1 MMTSNSLPQH
11 IRFGREVLGGLES
24 AERRE
29 WWLANG
35 RGAYAAG
42 TIAGTLTRRYHGLL
56 VAPVSPPL
64 GRFLVLA
71 KADATLHDGTDEWPL
86 HTNRWGGGVVHP
98 HGHVLAESFR
108 LEGRMPVWR
117 YAFGDIV
124 VEHRIWMEPGADT
137 TYAAWKLISPV
148 QSEPMR
154 LSVRLLVNARDHHG
168 AMHAGGIAPG
178 IEHQGARVV
187 VRMPDW
193 FALTLEAR
201 GGQMTP
207 QSVWIENFD
216 LPLERERGLG
226 DRDNHLLVAQAE
238 LELRAGEWVGIVGSL
253 ADNASP
259 YLDEAMRRFATHDSE
274 LLTRAASV
282 TPELVDAPDWVRQLV
297 LAADSFLFRRSIGKP
312 VVTSAAAG
320 TSGSGE
326 GESVIAGYPWFGDW
340 GRDTMIALPGLTL
353 PTGRFAAARRIL
365 QTFARFVD
373 QGMLPN
379 WFPGDGQSAEYN
391 TADAA
396 LWFIEAWRAYVA
408 ASGDWMALLESYD
421 VLASVIDAYVDGTRF
436 GIKVDPND
444 GLLYAGEPGVQVTWM
459 DAKIGDWVVTP
470 RVGKAVEL
478 NALWYNA
485 LNAMAWFNEGLCR
498 APEHYLDLAARA
510 RSGFAR
516 FVNPQTG
523 GLFDVLDG
531 PRGHDATIRPNQIF
545 AVSLAFSPLDHDVQQ
560 SVVRQC
566 ARELLSSYGL
576 RSLSPRHADYRAQ
589 YAGGPHERDAAYHQ
603 GPVWAWL
610 LGHYAL
616 AEHRVTG
623 DAAAAQQRLEPIRD
637 HLLDA
642 GLGTISEILDGAPPH
657 HPRGAPSQAWSV
669 ACTLDAWWRLEQ
681 ARLKSSVDE
690 PVLVAAA

>member
-1 MMTSNSLPQH
+1 MNPPNNSSTLPRH
-11 IRFGREVLGGLES
+11 IRFGREVLGELEL

-56 VAPVSPPL
+56 VAPVNPPL

-71 KADATLHDGTDEWPL
+71 KADATLYDGDDTWPL
-86 HTNRWGGGVVHP
+86 YTNRWAGGVVHP
-98 HGHVLAESFR
+98 HGYVLTESFH

-117 YAFGDIV
+117 YAFGEIV
-124 VEHRIWMEPGADT
+124 IEHRIWMEPGADT
-137 TYAAWKLISPV
+137 TYAAWKLITPV
-148 QSEPMR
+148 RAEPMR
-154 LSVRLLVNARDHHG
+154 LAVRLLVNARDHHG
-168 AMHAGGIAPG
+168 SMHAGGIEPR
-178 IEHQGARVV
+178 IEHHGARVAV
-187 VRMPDW
+187 AMPDW
-193 FALTLEAR
+193 FTLRLEAR
-201 GGQMTP
+201 GGQMSA

-216 LPLERERGLG
+216 LPVERERGLG
-226 DRDNHLLVAQAE
+226 DRDNHLCVAQAE

-253 ADNASP
+253 TDNASP
-259 YLDEAMRRFATHDSE
+259 YLEEAMRRFMAHDSE
-274 LLTRAASV
+274 LLTRAASM
-282 TPELVDAPDWVRQLV
+282 TPALIDAPDWVRQLV
-297 LAADSFLFRRSIGKP
+297 LAADSFMFRRPIAG
-312 VVTSAAAG
+312 VDAAQPAA
-320 TSGSGE
+320 TAD

-353 PTGRFAAARRIL
+353 PTGRFTAARRIL

-379 WFPGDGQSAEYN
+379 WFPGDGEAAEYN
-391 TADAA
+391 SADAA
-396 LWFIEAWRAYVA
+396 LWFIEAWRAYVSA
-408 ASGDWMALLESYD
+408 TGDWMALLESYP
-421 VLASVIDAYVDGTRF
+421 VLESIVEAYANGTRF
-436 GIKVDPND
+436 GIRVDPAD

-470 RVGKAVEL
+470 RMGKAVEL

-498 APEHYLDLAARA
+498 TPERYLDMAART
-510 RSGFAR
+510 RGGFAR
-516 FVNPQTG
+516 FVNPHTG

-531 PRGHDATIRPNQIF
+531 PQGNDVTVRPNQIL
-545 AVSLAFSPLDHDVQQ
+545 AVSLPFSPLERDVQQ
-560 SVVRQC
+560 AVVRQC

-576 RSLSPRHADYRAQ
+576 RSLSPRHPDYRAQ
-589 YAGGPHERDAAYHQ
+589 YVGGPRERDAAYHQ

-616 AEHRVTG
+616 AEYRVSG
-623 DAAAAQQRLEPIRD
+623 DACAAQARLEPIRD

-642 GLGTISEILDGAPPH
+642 GLGTVSEILDGAPPH
-657 HPRGAPSQAWSV
+657 RPRGAPSQAWSV
-669 ACTLDAWWRLEQ
+669 ACTLEAWWRLEQ
-681 ARLKSSVDE
+681 ARQQSTQHE
-690 PVLVAAA
+690 PLLAAA